1 MPEVTY
7 EPMYELLKKIHSRMD
22 RLENGLGEVKHE
34 VVAIRLQALGTKAD
48 ISDIYA
54 ITGRIDQ
61 RLERIEQRLELREL
75 AEKSQPPYDPR
86 P

>member
-1 MPEVTY
+1 MSEVTD
-7 EPMYELLKKIHSRMD
+7 ELMYELLKKIHSRMD

-34 VVAIRLQALGTKAD
+34 IVAIGLQALSTQTD
-48 ISDIYA
+48 INNIYA
-54 ITGRIDQ
+54 ITSRIDQ

-75 AEKSQPPYDPR
+75 AEKPQTPYDPR

>member
-1 MPEVTY
+1 MPEVTN
-7 EPMYELLKKIHSRMD
+7 ELMYELLKKIHSRMD
-22 RLENGLGEVKHE
+22 RLENGLGEVRHE
-34 VVAIRLQALGTKAD
+34 IVAVRLQALGTQTD
-48 ISDIYA
+48 INNIYS

-75 AEKSQPPYDPR
+75 AEKPQPPYDPR

>member
-1 MPEVTY
+1 MPEVTN
-7 EPMYELLKKIHSRMD
+7 ELMYELLKKIHSRMD

-34 VVAIRLQALGTKAD
+34 IVAIRLQALSTQTD
-48 ISDIYA
+48 INNIYA

-75 AEKSQPPYDPR
+75 AEKPQTPYDPR
-86 P
+86 L

>member
-1 MPEVTY
+1 MPEVTN
-7 EPMYELLKKIHSRMD
+7 ELMYELLKKIHSRMD

-34 VVAIRLQALGTKAD
+34 IVAIRLQALSTQTD
-48 ISDIYA
+48 INNIYA

-75 AEKSQPPYDPR
+75 AEAQKSFEPK
-86 P
+86 